1 MEMLKTASE
10 TNRFTS
16 KKRTWTFIGVADSHN
31 MVTCWPKLHY
41 IIYIMYKYMIS
52 CRQSTTSS
60 NKNPT
65 SHIFIMP
72 KLHQET
78 FTENLMHR
86 LPGLDC
92 TRQWDPKASRSMWWC
107 GMINAF
113 FEETQN
119 SCTHLDGVK
128 WLEPQFLL
136 SDLFILNFQYRWVIQ
151 PVSLNPNST
160 TKTPLDVHNVWISKY
175 ILMHF
180 IKKESQRYKR
190 EVNRLRT
197 KLQKQ
202 ALSSNWLSE
211 KSPNISK
218 WSDFFH

>member
-1 MEMLKTASE
+1 MLANKTISRMWGLTQSRWKIVDPKMEMLKTASE

-16 KKRTWTFIGVADSHN
+16 KKTNVDIYRS
-31 MVTCWPKLHY
+31 CWLSQHGYLLTKTPLNICVY
-41 IIYIMYKYMIS
+41 IYMYKYMIS

-60 NKNPT
+60 NNNPT

-128 WLEPQFLL
+128 WLEPQCLL
-136 SDLFILNFQYRWVIQ
+136 SNLLFSIFNIDGWFSLWV
-151 PVSLNPNST
+151 
-160 TKTPLDVHNVWISKY
+160 
-175 ILMHF
+175 
-180 IKKESQRYKR
+180 
-190 EVNRLRT
+190 
-197 KLQKQ
+197 
-202 ALSSNWLSE
+202 
-211 KSPNISK
+211 
-218 WSDFFH
+218 